1 MPAIITD
8 KFRIHNSEQFHEAFS
23 ESSGNTMYL
32 GIGRPQA
39 FATSTRADSR
49 TNNEGSDTSP
59 VTPADNVNAQ
69 FYPFDDLLAA
79 KKITSS
85 DVTFAIPRRNWTT
98 GTTYDIYRH
107 DYGDR
112 ITGTTTNQTAYSGA
126 TTLHDSSFFVLTAAR
141 NVYKCLDNDGNTAS
155 TVEPTG
161 TSTAILSTADGYK
174 WKYMYTLSA
183 SQQANFL
190 STDFMAVAT
199 NSTVASAAVDGAI
212 NIVKIKTAG
221 SGGSD
226 GTHTNIDIRGDG
238 TGGKVSVTVTSGA
251 VTAVTVTTPG
261 TGYTFGT
268 ISNAQIVAAGATSL
282 TGAELDV
289 IIEPKGGH
297 GKNAVEEL
305 GGFYVMLNTSLEG
318 TESSNTSDFTVSND
332 FRKIALIRDPQS
344 GGSAASATTLRG
356 TKAINLTGVSG
367 TFTVDEEIN
376 QATTGAVGKV
386 VEWDSTNSILYYI
399 QTRHNDEGVDS
410 NGNQT
415 AFSGTNVV
423 TGQSS
428 SANGTPTTS
437 TSTINSQSF
446 TSGYSSAEI
455 DADSGDILY
464 IENRAPITR
473 AADQTENI
481 KLVIEF

>member
-8 KFRIHNSEQFHEAFS
+8 RFRIHNSEQFQEAFS
-23 ESSGNTMYL
+23 EGSGNVMYL

-39 FATSTRADSR
+39 FSTATRGDGR
-49 TNNEGSDTSP
+49 TNNEGSDTAP
-59 VTPADNVNAQ
+59 LTPGDNRNAQ
-69 FYPFDDLLAA
+69 SFPFDDLLAA
-79 KKITSS
+79 KRIAAS
-85 DVTFAIPRRNWTT
+85 DVTFAVPRRNWVT

-112 ITGTTTNQTAYSGA
+112 ITGTTTTLTSNSGVSNLFDA
-126 TTLHDSSFFVLTAAR
+126 NFFVLTTAR
-141 NVYKCLDNDGNTAS
+141 NVYKCLDNDSNTAS

-161 TSTAILSTADGYK
+161 TSTTVLSTADGYK

-199 NSTVASAAVDGAI
+199 NSTVSSAAVDGAI
-212 NIVKIKTAG
+212 DVVKIKTPG
-221 SGGSD
+221 SGGAD
-226 GTHTNIDIRGDG
+226 GTHTGIAIRGDG
-238 TGGKVSVTVTSGA
+238 SNGQVSVTVAGGV
-251 VTAVTVTTPG
+251 VTAVTVTNAG

-289 IIEPKGGH
+289 IIPPKGGH

-318 TESSNTSDFTVSND
+318 TESGNSGDVTVAND
-332 FRKIALIRDPQS
+332 FRKISLIRDPLAS
-344 GGSAASATTLRG
+344 GSAATATTLRG

-367 TFTVDEEIN
+367 SYVVDEKIT
-376 QATTGAVGKV
+376 QATTGAIGKV
-386 VEWDSTNSILYYI
+386 VEWDSTNNILYYI
-399 QTRHNDEGVDS
+399 QTRHTDEGIDS

-415 AFSGTNVV
+415 AFSGTNAVSGAGGA
-423 TGQSS
+423 T
-428 SANGTPTTS
+428 GTPTTS
-437 TSTINSQSF
+437 TSTIDNVSF
-446 TSGYSSAEI
+446 TSGYSASEI

>member
-8 KFRIHNSEQFHEAFS
+8 RFRIHNSEQFQEAFS
-23 ESSGNTMYL
+23 EGSGNVMYL

-39 FATSTRADSR
+39 FSTATRGDGR
-49 TNNEGSDTSP
+49 TNNEGSDTAP
-59 VTPADNVNAQ
+59 LTPGDNRNAQ
-69 FYPFDDLLAA
+69 SFPFDDLLAA
-79 KKITSS
+79 KRIAAS
-85 DVTFAIPRRNWTT
+85 DVTFAVPRRNWVT

-112 ITGTTTNQTAYSGA
+112 ITGTTTTLTSNSGVSNLFDA
-126 TTLHDSSFFVLTAAR
+126 NFFVLTTAR
-141 NVYKCLDNDGNTAS
+141 NVYKCLDNDNNTAS

-161 TSTAILSTADGYK
+161 TSTTVLSTADGYK

-190 STDFMAVAT
+190 STDFMAVET
-199 NSTVASAAVDGAI
+199 NSTVSSAAVDGAI
-212 NIVKIKTAG
+212 DVVKIKTAG
-221 SGGSD
+221 SGGAN
-226 GTHTNIDIRGDG
+226 GTHTGIAIRGDG
-238 TGGKVSVTVTSGA
+238 SNGQVSVTVAGGV
-251 VTAVTVTTPG
+251 VTAVTVTNAG

-289 IIEPKGGH
+289 IIPPKGGH

-318 TESSNTSDFTVSND
+318 TESGNSGDVTVAND
-332 FRKIALIRDPQS
+332 FRKISLIRDPLAA
-344 GGSAASATTLRG
+344 GSAATATTLRG

-367 TFTVDEEIN
+367 SYVVDEKIT
-376 QATTGAVGKV
+376 QATTGAIGKV
-386 VEWDSTNSILYYI
+386 VEWDSTNNILYYI
-399 QTRHNDEGVDS
+399 QTRHTDEGIDS

-415 AFSGTNVV
+415 AFSGTNAV
-423 TGQSS
+423 TG
-428 SANGTPTTS
+428 AGGATGTPTTS
-437 TSTINSQSF
+437 TSTIDNVSF
-446 TSGYSSAEI
+446 TSGYSASEI

>member
-8 KFRIHNSEQFHEAFS
+8 RFRIHNSEQFQEAFS
-23 ESSGNTMYL
+23 EGSGNVMYL

-39 FATSTRADSR
+39 FSTATRGDGR
-49 TNNEGSDTSP
+49 TNNEGSDTAP
-59 VTPADNVNAQ
+59 LTPGDNRNAQ
-69 FYPFDDLLAA
+69 SFPFDDLLAA
-79 KKITSS
+79 KRIAAS
-85 DVTFAIPRRNWTT
+85 DVTFAVPRRNWVT

-112 ITGTTTNQTAYSGA
+112 ITGTTTTLTSNSGVSNLFDA
-126 TTLHDSSFFVLTAAR
+126 NFFVLTTAR
-141 NVYKCLDNDGNTAS
+141 NVYKCLDNDNNTAS

-161 TSTAILSTADGYK
+161 TSTTVLSTADGYK

-199 NSTVASAAVDGAI
+199 NSTVSSAAVDGAI
-212 NIVKIKTAG
+212 DIVKIKTPG
-221 SGGSD
+221 SGGAN
-226 GTHTNIDIRGDG
+226 GTHTGIAIRGDG
-238 TGGKVSVTVTSGA
+238 SNGQVSVTVAGGV
-251 VTAVTVTTPG
+251 VTAVTVTNAG

-289 IIEPKGGH
+289 IIPPKGGH

-318 TESSNTSDFTVSND
+318 TESGNSGDVTVAND
-332 FRKIALIRDPQS
+332 FRKISLIRDPLAS
-344 GGSAASATTLRG
+344 GSAATATTLRG

-367 TFTVDEEIN
+367 SFVVDEKIT
-376 QATTGAVGKV
+376 QATTGAIGKV
-386 VEWDSTNSILYYI
+386 VEWDSTNNILYYI
-399 QTRHNDEGVDS
+399 QTRHTDEGIDS

-415 AFSGTNVV
+415 AFSGTNAV
-423 TGQSS
+423 TG
-428 SANGTPTTS
+428 AGGATGTPTTS
-437 TSTINSQSF
+437 TSTIDNVSF
-446 TSGYSSAEI
+446 TSGYSASEI